1 MAGQA
6 SETLKEMNARFSTFA
21 KATPQVFGAFRSLMN
36 EASKDG
42 SLPARFKELVAVAIA
57 VNQGCEDCIVFHLAS
72 AQKHGA
78 SRQELIEVLGVAV
91 EMGGGPGSVYAAKAL
106 AAFDDMASAGG

>member
-1 MAGQA
+1 MAGHA
-6 SETLKEMNARFSTFA
+6 SETLKEMNARFSAFA
-21 KATPQVFGAFRSLMN
+21 RATPQVFGAFRSLMN

-57 VNQGCEDCIVFHLAS
+57 VNQGCEDCIVFHLANARS
-72 AQKHGA
+72 HGA

-106 AAFDDMASAGG
+106 AAFDDMASASG